1 MKRSAMLALTG
12 ASVAAGFPLGARA
25 QTEPAKIRIGSSRTD
40 TFGAGFYATDGGF
53 FKAAGIDVELLTFS
67 NGAAVAAACAGGSLD
82 VGIGEVTEL
91 ANGVAHGLP
100 FALIA
105 GAGLFATDAPT
116 TMLCVAKDSPIKRP
130 HDLEGKTIAVPVLVS
145 LSAISVK
152 LWLVKNGVD
161 LNKVRFTEISTAA
174 MPAGLEHGTVDAAHI
189 GEPGLT
195 IGGAQ
200 VRPIATPYSAIAR
213 QFLISDWFTT
223 RDWIAK
229 NPDLAKRV
237 VTVAYQTARWANGH
251 QDLTAPIIAKY
262 AGLDLERARTMRRT
276 RFATTLDA
284 GLVQP
289 ILDAAAQF
297 GGLSRPMKADELI
310 AKV

>member
-1 MKRSAMLALTG
+1 MLALTG
-12 ASVAAGFPLGARA
+12 AVAAAGFPLAARA
-25 QTEPAKIRIGSSRTD
+25 QAEPVKIRIGSSRTD
-40 TFGAGFYATDGGF
+40 AFGAGFYAVDGGF
-53 FKAAGIDVELLTFS
+53 FKAAGIDVEILTFS

-82 VGIGEVTEL
+82 IGVGEVTEL

-152 LWLVKNGVD
+152 VWLVKNGVD
-161 LNKVRFTEISTAA
+161 LNKVHFTEITTAA
-174 MPAGLEHGTVDAAHI
+174 MPAAVQHGTVDAAHI
-189 GEPGLT
+189 GEPGLS
-195 IGGAQ
+195 IGRADI
-200 VRPIATPYSAIAR
+200 RPIATPYSSISK

-229 NPDLAKRV
+229 NPELAKRV
-237 VTVAYQTARWANGH
+237 VSVAYQTAHWANAH

-262 AGLDLERARTMRRT
+262 AGLDLATVHAMRRT
-276 RFATTLDA
+276 RFASTLDA

-289 ILDAAAQF
+289 VLDAAAQY
-297 GGLSRPMKADELI
+297 GGLVRPMKADELI
-310 AKV
+310 VKV

>member
-1 MKRSAMLALTG
+1 MNRSRMLALTG
-12 ASVAAGFPLGARA
+12 AAAAATLPSGARA
-25 QTEPAKIRIGSSRTD
+25 QTAPAKIRIGSSRTD
-40 TFGAGFYATDGGF
+40 SFGAGFYAVDGGF
-53 FKAAGIDVELLTFS
+53 FKAAGIETEILTFS

-82 VGIGEVTEL
+82 IGVGEVTEL

-116 TMLCVAKDSPIKRP
+116 TMLCVANGSPIRRP

-161 LNKVRFTEISTAA
+161 LNTVHFTEISTAA
-174 MPAGLEHGTVDAAHI
+174 MPAAVAHGTVDAAHI
-189 GEPGLT
+189 GEPGLS
-195 IGGAQ
+195 IGRADL
-200 VRPIATPYSAIAR
+200 RPIATPYSSVAK

-229 NPDLAKRV
+229 NPELAKRV
-237 VTVAYQTARWANGH
+237 AGVAYQAARWANAH

-262 AGLDLERARTMRRT
+262 AGLDLATVRAMRRT
-276 RFATTLDA
+276 RFATSLDA
-284 GLVQP
+284 ALVQP
-289 ILDAAAQF
+289 VLDAAAQY
-297 GGLSRPMKADELI
+297 GGLVRPMKAEELI
-310 AKV
+310 AKL

>member
-1 MKRSAMLALTG
+1 MKRSTVLALAG
-12 ASVAAGFPLGARA
+12 AAAASTLPLRA
-25 QTEPAKIRIGSSRTD
+25 WAQAEPAKLRIGSSRTD
-40 TFGAGFYATDGGF
+40 TFGAGFYAADGGF
-53 FKAAGIDVELLTFS
+53 FKAANIDVEVLTFS

-82 VGIGEVTEL
+82 IGVGEVTEL

-116 TMLCVAKDSPIKRP
+116 TMLCVAKDSPIRKP

-161 LNKVRFTEISTAA
+161 LSKVHFTEITTAA
-174 MPAGLEHGTVDAAHI
+174 MPAALEHGTVDAAHI

-195 IGGAQ
+195 IGGASL
-200 VRPIATPYSAIAR
+200 RPLATPYSAISK

-229 NPDLAKRV
+229 NPELAKRV
-237 VTVAYQTARWANGH
+237 VTVAYQTARWANAH

-262 AGLDLERARTMRRT
+262 AGLDPERARTMRRT

-284 GLVQP
+284 ALVQP

-297 GGLSRPMKADELI
+297 GGLSRPMKAEELI
-310 AKV
+310 VKV